1 MQRIEKSQ
9 LAGLF
14 DQLRT
19 VFAAQRDFLI
29 DLDGKVGD
37 SDLGLTMNKAFMA
50 AAASVNANVSDPIG
64 KTLQV
69 AGMAIAKAAPSTM
82 GTLTATGFMRG
93 GKAIGDC
100 ASMSTSEFAT
110 FWRAYHDGVV
120 ERGKAKPGDK
130 TLVDVLGPITLS
142 LETSASAG
150 VALPEAL
157 VQATEA
163 AANALE
169 GTKAMV
175 AQHGKAACFQEKSL
189 GLQDAGATVGFLII
203 DTMRAYVLDDATP
216 SIPKAGL
223 PG

>member
-1 MQRIEKSQ
+1 MQSIDKGA

-14 DQLRT
+14 ARLRE

-29 DLDGKVGD
+29 NLDGKVGD
-37 SDLGLTMNKAFMA
+37 SDLGLTMNKAFTA
-50 AAASVNANVSDPIG
+50 AAESVAANTADPIG

-93 GKAIGDC
+93 GKAVAECSTIGTPEM
-100 ASMSTSEFAT
+100 AA
-110 FWRAYHDGVV
+110 FWRGYHDGVV

-130 TLVDVLGPITLS
+130 TLVDVLGPIVAS
-142 LETSASAG
+142 LEASAQSG
-150 VALPEAL
+150 TPLPDALTL
-157 VQATEA
+157 ATEA
-163 AANALE
+163 AAAALE

-189 GLQDAGATVGFLII
+189 GLQDAGATVGLLII
-203 DTMRAYVLDDATP
+203 DAMRGYVAPDSTLQKGST
-216 SIPKAGL
+216 I
-223 PG
+223 

>member
-14 DQLRT
+14 EQLHR
-19 VFAAQRDFLI
+19 VFAEQREFLI

-37 SDLGLTMNKAFMA
+37 SDLGITMNKAFAA
-50 AAASVNANVSDPIG
+50 AAASVAGNEADPVG
-64 KTLQV
+64 KTLQL

-93 GKAIGDC
+93 GKAVAESASLATGD
-100 ASMSTSEFAT
+100 FAA

-120 ERGKAKPGDK
+120 ERGKARPGDK
-130 TLVDVLGPITLS
+130 TLVDVLGPIVAS
-142 LETSASAG
+142 LEASTRAG
-150 VALPEAL
+150 VALADAL
-157 VQATEA
+157 RLATDA
-163 AANALE
+163 AAAALE
-169 GTKAMV
+169 ATKGMV

-203 DTMRAYVLDDATP
+203 DTIRAYVANEIGFRKEIDR
-216 SIPKAGL
+216 
-223 PG
+223 